1 MPQNKFFWATLSIGV
16 IWLMV
21 ALLCIFGPG
30 VREPGLV
37 VPIAGI
43 AMIPTILLAIFGFR
57 GPPPT
62 SGR

>member
-1 MPQNKFFWATLSIGV
+1 MQHNKFFWATLSIVG

-21 ALLCIFGPG
+21 ALVGIFGP
-30 VREPGLV
+30 VPGII

-43 AMIPTILLAIFGFR
+43 AVVPTILLAIFGFR

-62 SGR
+62 